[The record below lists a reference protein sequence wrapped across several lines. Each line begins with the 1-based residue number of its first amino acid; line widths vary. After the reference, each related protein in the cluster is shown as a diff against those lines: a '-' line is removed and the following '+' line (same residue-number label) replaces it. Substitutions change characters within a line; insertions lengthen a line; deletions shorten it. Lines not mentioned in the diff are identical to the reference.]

1 MPSPAPTQTP
11 AEFFQEEL
19 EYFEE
24 HKAHLLEEHLGKYAL
39 IKGHELAGTYSSPKE
54 AYHQGIR
61 MFKLEPFLIKHIVEK
76 ETPAQ
81 IPALFTGMIGAD
93 L

>member
-1 MPSPAPTQTP
+1 MATSPIHKSPH
-11 AEFFQEEL
+11 EFFQEEI

-24 HKAHLLEEHLGKYAL
+24 NMDHLLKEHLGQYAL
-39 IKGHELAGTYSSPKE
+39 IKGRTLVGTYSTSEE

-61 MFKLEPFLIKHIVEK
+61 AFKRQPFLIKHIVRK

-81 IPALFTGMIGAD
+81 IPALFTGIIGAD